1 MKPLNT
7 CYMYVTI
14 SFKLHNY
21 TRREFPL
28 SAFREKKNDFPFS
41 KAIKLFLTSL
51 TKYHHKLLALH

>member
-7 CYMYVTI
+7 CYIYVTI

-28 SAFREKKNDFPFS
+28 SAFREKKKIFLFS

-51 TKYHHKLLALH
+51 TKCHHKLLALH